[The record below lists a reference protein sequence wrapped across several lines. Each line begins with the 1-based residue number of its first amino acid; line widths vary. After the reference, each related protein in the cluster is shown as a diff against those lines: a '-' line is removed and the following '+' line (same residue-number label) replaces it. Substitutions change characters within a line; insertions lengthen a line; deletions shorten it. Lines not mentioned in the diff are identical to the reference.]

1 MNTAVAGFYSA
12 ITKTIP
18 EKRLLTDASRLLAFG
33 TDASCYRLIPQ
44 LVVLAENEQEV
55 RLILHEADQRQV
67 PVTFRAAGTSL
78 SGQAITDSV
87 LVVASGGWTG
97 HEVIDGGNK
106 ITLQVGVIGAEAN
119 AILAPLGRKIGPDPA
134 SINTCRI
141 GGITANNSS
150 GMCCGVAQNTYHTM
164 DSIRLIL
171 NDGTL
176 LDTGDKDSV
185 SAFRESHKTLLEDL
199 TALAEEV
206 LSNAELTQKIR
217 HKYRLK
223 NTTGL
228 SINALVDFNDPVDI
242 LAHLMVG
249 SEGTL
254 GFISSV
260 TYNTVPDHPCKASS
274 LVVFPDVATC
284 CRAVTALHD
293 APVSAVELMD
303 RRSMASVV
311 GKPGLPAFINDRMGA
326 SACALLIE
334 TRAENQSLLQN
345 NIAVAEKVISDF
357 AVLAHVAFTDVEA
370 EYAALWAIRKGLF
383 PAVGAVRQTGTT
395 VIIEDVAFPVE
406 QLTEGVLRLQQLFE
420 KHQYSEAIIFGHA
433 LEGNLHFVFTQGFD
447 SAEEI
452 ERYRQFMDDVSQ
464 LVAVDFGGSL
474 KAEHGTGRNMAP
486 YVELEWGSDAYQLMK
501 KVKTLFDGKNLLNP
515 GVILND
521 DKNVH
526 ITNLKPLPAADELV
540 DKCIECGFCEPVCP
554 SRALTLT
561 PRKRIVLWRE
571 ISRLKREGKTDND
584 EQRLRELESEYAW
597 QGMDTCAACGL
608 CSTRCPVGINTG
620 ELTLKLRAEK
630 NAGFH
635 GAADWVGDHFAGV
648 TFGIR
653 RTLSVADTAHA
664 VLGSGVMT
672 TISEGL
678 HKLSGE
684 RIPLWN
690 DAMPKAASQFVLGEP
705 SLPESEDRKSV
716 VYFPSCASR
725 NMAPPRMDF
734 EQEPQAVVVK
744 RLLERAGYRVITPKG
759 ISALCCGQPFVSKGQ
774 PDVGRHKADELH
786 QVLWEVSEHGEWP
799 VISDTSSCTG
809 QQRSEDGAR
818 GLQIYDLV
826 EFAYEYLLDELT
838 IEQIDEPVMVHVP
851 CSLQK
856 LDGAEKL
863 KAIVSRCT
871 SHMVV
876 PTDITCCGFAGDKG
890 FTVPEL
896 NASALAPLK
905 AQVPQACREGVSAN
919 RTCEIGL
926 SHHSGVPYHSVAYLL
941 DRCTS
946 N

>member
-1 MNTAVAGFYSA
+1 MNTAVTGFYSA
-12 ITKTIP
+12 IAKTIP
-18 EKRLLTDASRLLAFG
+18 EQRLLTDASRLLAFG
-33 TDASCYRLIPQ
+33 TDASCYRMIPQ
-44 LVVLAENEQEV
+44 LVVLAENEQEI
-55 RLILHEADQRQV
+55 RLVLHEADKRQV

-87 LVVASGGWTG
+87 LVVVTGGWTG
-97 HEVIDGGNK
+97 HEVVDGGNK
-106 ITLQVGVIGAEAN
+106 ITLQVGVVGAEAN

-134 SINTCRI
+134 SIDTCCI

-150 GMCCGVAQNTYHTM
+150 GMCCGVAQNTYHTL
-164 DSIRLIL
+164 DSLRLIL
-171 NDGTL
+171 GDGTL
-176 LDTGDKDSV
+176 LDTGDEESV
-185 SAFRESHKTLLEDL
+185 AAFRESHKSLLDDL
-199 TALAEEV
+199 SALSDEV
-206 LSNAELTQKIR
+206 HQNTELTQKIR

-228 SINALVDFNDPVDI
+228 SINALVDFEDPVDI

-260 TYNTVPDHPCKASS
+260 TYNTVPDHPGKASS

-284 CRAVTALHD
+284 CRAVTHLHN

-311 GKPGLPAFINDRMGA
+311 GKPGLPAFINDRLDA
-326 SACALLIE
+326 AACALLIE
-334 TRAENQSLLQN
+334 TQAENQSALQK
-345 NIAVAEKVISDF
+345 NIATAEKIISDF
-357 AVLAHVAFTDVEA
+357 DVLAHVAFTEVEA

-406 QLTEGVLRLQQLFE
+406 RLTEGVLRLQQLFD

-452 ERYRQFMDDVSQ
+452 ECYRQFMDDVSR
-464 LVAVDFGGSL
+464 LVAVEFGGSL

-501 KVKTLFDGKNLLNP
+501 KVKKLFDAKNLLNP

-521 DKNVH
+521 DKNAH
-526 ITNLKPLPAADELV
+526 ITHLKQLPAADKLV

-571 ISRLKREGKTDND
+571 ISRLQREAKSDD
-584 EQRLRELESEYAW
+584 DQQRLRELESEYAW
-597 QGMDTCAACGL
+597 QGMDTCVACGL
-608 CSTRCPVGINTG
+608 CSIRCPVGINTG
-620 ELTLKLRAEK
+620 ELTLKLRAKK

-635 GAADWVGDHFAGV
+635 SAAAWVGDHFTGV

-653 RTLSVADTAHA
+653 RTLGVADTAHA
-664 VLGSGVMT
+664 LLGTGAMAG
-672 TISEGL
+672 ISEGL

-690 DAMPKAASQFVLGEP
+690 DAMPKAASQLVLKEP
-705 SLPESEDRKSV
+705 TLPEVEGRKTV
-716 VYFPSCASR
+716 IYFPSCASR

-734 EQEPQAVVVK
+734 EQEPQTVVVK
-744 RLLERAGYRVITPKG
+744 RLLEKAGYRVIIPKG

-774 PDVGRHKADELH
+774 PDAGKYKADELH
-786 QVLWEVSEHGEWP
+786 QVLWEASYHGEWP

-809 QQRSEDGAR
+809 QQRKEDGAR

-826 EFAYEYLLDELT
+826 EFAYEYLLDELNIQQT
-838 IEQIDEPVMVHVP
+838 DEPVMVHAP

-856 LDGAEKL
+856 IDGAEKL

-871 SHMVV
+871 SHMVE
-876 PTDITCCGFAGDKG
+876 PEGITCCGFAGDEG
-890 FTVPEL
+890 FTTPEL

-946 N
+946 